1 VLNRLYHEQAKPIA
15 DLGDRFDDDGMP
27 HLPGPVPVFNVGD
40 ATEF

>member
-1 VLNRLYHEQAKPIA
+1 MQQKSGER
-15 DLGDRFDDDGMP
+15 RFDDGGTP